1 MLEAKDVEKT
11 YDVYSVINGINLT
24 IERGDFMIIT
34 GKSGSGKSTL
44 MYILSGLEEPTKG
57 SVTFEGVDIYKLS
70 DDAISKYRRTKIGFV
85 FQFYNLIPSLTVKDN
100 ILLSQIIDSKKINI
114 GEKLYSI
121 INDMGINDILDK
133 YPYMLSGGQQQR
145 VAIARA
151 LAIDPD
157 IIFADEPTGNLDSEM
172 GEKIMNLFEM
182 LNKKYKKTIVIV
194 THDNAII
201 EHYGNRNIVI
211 RNGKIV

>member
-100 ILLSQIIDSKKINI
+100 ILLPQIIDSKKINI

-151 LAIDPD
+151 LAINPD

-201 EHYGNRNIVI
+201 ERYGNRNIVI

>member
-1 MLEAKDVEKT
+1 MLEAKDVKKT

-44 MYILSGLEEPTKG
+44 MYILSGLEKPTKG

-100 ILLSQIIDSKKINI
+100 ILLPQIIDSKKIDM

-121 INDMGINDILDK
+121 MNDIGINDILDK

-151 LAIDPD
+151 LAINPD

-182 LNKKYKKTIVIV
+182 LNKKYKKTIVMV

>member
-100 ILLSQIIDSKKINI
+100 ILLPQIIDSKKINI

-151 LAIDPD
+151 LAINPD

>member
-100 ILLSQIIDSKKINI
+100 ILLPQIIDSKKINI

>member
-85 FQFYNLIPSLTVKDN
+85 FQFYNLIPSLTIKDN
-100 ILLSQIIDSKKINI
+100 ILLPQIIDSKKINI

-151 LAIDPD
+151 LAINPD